1 MGVGVVLVPVK
12 KGGIWL
18 LPASARAPRRSL
30 GRKHWEQGI
39 LCPQP
44 QHSQDRGG
52 GLGVPRRGP
61 AGLPL
66 TFGQMGREKG
76 N

>member
-1 MGVGVVLVPVK
+1 MALVPVK
-12 KGGIWL
+12 RRDL
-18 LPASARAPRRSL
+18 APSCQCMGPTEISGQEAL
-30 GRKHWEQGI
+30 EQGI

-61 AGLPL
+61 AGISL
-66 TFGQMGREKG
+66 TFGQMGRKKG

>member
-1 MGVGVVLVPVK
+1 MALALVKRNDLVFSCQHMGPLV
-12 KGGIWL
+12 
-18 LPASARAPRRSL
+18 
-30 GRKHWEQGI
+30 RKHWEQGI

-44 QHSQDRGG
+44 QPSQDRGG

-61 AGLPL
+61 AGVSL
-66 TFGQMGREKG
+66 TFGQMGRKRG